1 MPPQLL
7 TFYIVPVDNQPRIVY
22 HFIDIKRFGGLLQ
35 HENDNTRSRSLRSLR
50 RSYLHTGSSLRASG
64 RRSTDFPGNLCGS
77 PLRDPPRREA
87 RRTQPAYLRFA
98 GWTGGIG
105 ITLGV
110 TGGYIIGYIP
120 MAFVAGLLYHKFGR
134 NESGARKYIVLFISM
149 ALATAVLYILGT
161 AWFMAQTKMT
171 LAASLAACVIPF
183 LPGDLI
189 KIVAV
194 MLVAPPIEA
203 ALKRA
208 VPASQGAA

>member
-1 MPPQLL
+1 MKMTTHDLVLCALCAAVTCILAPLSVPLAGEVPISLATFAVLLSGILLGAKLGGLSQLIYVL
-7 TFYIVPVDNQPRIVY
+7 LGSVGVPV
-22 HFIDIKRFGGLLQ
+22 
-35 HENDNTRSRSLRSLR
+35 
-50 RSYLHTGSSLRASG
+50 
-64 RRSTDFPGNLCGS
+64 
-77 PLRDPPRREA
+77 
-87 RRTQPAYLRFA
+87 FA

-134 NESGARKYIVLFISM
+134 NESGARKYIVMFISM
-149 ALATAVLYILGT
+149 ALATAVLY
-161 AWFMAQTKMT
+161 MT

-189 KIVAV
+189 KIIAV

-208 VPASQGAA
+208 VPASQGAL